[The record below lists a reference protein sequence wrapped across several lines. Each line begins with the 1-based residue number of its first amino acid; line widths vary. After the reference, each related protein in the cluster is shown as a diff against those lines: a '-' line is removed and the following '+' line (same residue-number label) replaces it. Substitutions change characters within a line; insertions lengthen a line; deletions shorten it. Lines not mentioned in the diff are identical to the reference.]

1 MYELKKLAE
10 GLKNV
15 LEVES
20 ALRSSAEQLKTV
32 SLSPFK
38 AIGVDLH
45 SLGKKVEDK
54 LVKGEPESGVDAFL
68 GEQLHLA
75 LAPVIAEN
83 PSLIGESAFWE
94 WLALDTF
101 RSYFLRRWC
110 DGGTWLENPEVDRP
124 MDSRILRAKLQPSS
138 VKSQARHAI
147 LRLYLYADCAFEFD
161 GTYQKL
167 ALIHS
172 LDQDVPGAIFERRL
186 GLSAGLAIFLA
197 EAANS
202 ITGPDKRRKRR
213 RFFREVNLMLSTV
226 SPEFLLMDTDG
237 KNELA
242 LLLDGIAVSVSQ

>member
-1 MYELKKLAE
+1 MYELKKLAG

-15 LEVES
+15 LEVEA
-20 ALRSSAEQLKTV
+20 ALGRPADQLQTV

-54 LVKGEPESGVDAFL
+54 LVKGEPESGVYAFL

-83 PSLIGESAFWE
+83 PFLIGESAFWE

-124 MDSRILRAKLQPSS
+124 MDSSILRAKLQPSS

-167 ALIHS
+167 SLIHG

-186 GLSAGLAIFLA
+186 GLSAGLSIYLA

-202 ITGPDKRRKRR
+202 ISGPGKRAKRR

-226 SPEFLLMDTDG
+226 SPEFLLMDSTRRSD
-237 KNELA
+237 LV
-242 LLLDGIAVSVSQ
+242 LLLDGIAVSVAE